1 MIKTISD
8 KILEKLNTLKGSN
21 KPFVDVFDYH
31 TLQCN
36 WYPYITFELREI
48 EASILDNC
56 ENLRDLAFNIFIFQD
71 INQEETNR
79 KTAKNNLYNCID
91 SIFTVFDPNY
101 TLDGLALGGVVPI
114 YWNIEPFNTQNGK
127 ILVAQLN
134 IICKKVY

>member
-36 WYPYITFELREI
+36 WYPYITFELGEI

-56 ENLRDLAFNIFIFQD
+56 NNTRDFIFDLFIFQD
-71 INQEETNR
+71 VNNEETNR
-79 KTAKNNLYNCID
+79 QSAKNNLYNCVD
-91 SIFTVFDPNY
+91 EVFNLFDWSI
-101 TLDGLALGGVVPI
+101 TLDWLALGGVIPI
-114 YWNIEPFNTQNGK
+114 YWSIVPFNTQNGK
-127 ILVAQLN
+127 TLVAQLKLN
-134 IICKKVY
+134 VKTIY